1 MPGTPGSKQI
11 YALTWGPRA
20 RMPGT
25 PGGQQMYTIMGGP
38 GAPYAREPGKST
50 NTRTYVG
57 PGGPYARDRGK
68 STTIHNY
75 VGPGAP
81 YTTKPREVNRY
92 AQLCGAWEPRSPGT
106 PGGQQI
112 YTIVWG
118 LGSPYT
124 RDPGRSTNIHNI

>member
-1 MPGTPGSKQI
+1 MTNAHIYVEPGDPNRQGPREVNKYTQLCGALEPRMPGTPGSKQI

-68 STTIHNY
+68 STTIHN
-75 VGPGAP
+75 
-81 YTTKPREVNRY
+81 
-92 AQLCGAWEPRSPGT
+92 
-106 PGGQQI
+106 
-112 YTIVWG
+112 
-118 LGSPYT
+118 
-124 RDPGRSTNIHNI
+124 